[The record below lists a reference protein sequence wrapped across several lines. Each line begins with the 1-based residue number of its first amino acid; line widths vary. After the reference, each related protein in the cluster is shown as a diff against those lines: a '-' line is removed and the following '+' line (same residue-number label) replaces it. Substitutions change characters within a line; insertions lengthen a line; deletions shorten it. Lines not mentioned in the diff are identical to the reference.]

1 MENDTLKKEADK
13 VINVTYIA
21 MYVGYCAVQ
30 DTQTL
35 ISLISSGVEAL
46 SRNEIDGECQW
57 QEMDCPGWFT
67 GDIEVCVYSGDGGF
81 CTCGDISREC

>member
-1 MENDTLKKEADK
+1 MKKFIWTAGTF
-13 VINVTYIA
+13 VCAAA

-35 ISLISSGVEAL
+35 MSLISSGVEAL

-67 GDIEVCVYSGDGGF
+67 GDIEVCVYSGDGSF